1 MIDLHKARKVTG
13 GILLGMLVV
22 LGSMLL
28 IALVGHYTELKWLS
42 LAIGI
47 TFLPLIFI
55 VHSTFGGAIMI
66 LESREDTVEEVNKP
80 HIPLDVAYYIEWVK
94 YQRRLADKGEYNDIG
109 DNVNLTDAIMGALE
123 YDQTSSVVEDY
134 IKDHGDEFAKAY
146 LLGYTT
152 DGELD
157 MEEFG
162 E

>member
-1 MIDLHKARKVTG
+1 MIDLYKARKVTG
-13 GILLGMLVV
+13 GILLGMIVV

-28 IALVGHYTELKWLS
+28 IALVGNYTEIKWLS

-55 VHSTFGGAIMI
+55 VHSTFGEAIMI

-94 YQRRLADKGEYNDIG
+94 YQRRLADKGEDNDIG

-123 YDQTSSVVEDY
+123 YDQTGPVVEDY
-134 IKDHGDEFAKAY
+134 IRDHGDEFAKAY